1 MKMLRTICK
10 QYTKLSKKNIEKLEK
25 ISEGLPV
32 LSKLLKADV
41 FIDCMTESRDTAI
54 VVAEANPRTGS
65 SYTQSVV
72 GKYAYRRN
80 EPAVLRTLETGHPSR
95 DYKAL
100 TQENKI
106 VTQNVVPIK
115 SDEDDKVIIAVLIV
129 EEGVN
134 EESLNK
140 ELSFL
145 NNATDDI
152 LISSVEM
159 SRERRIIDYI
169 NDGIIIFNEEGV
181 CIYANSRAKYIY
193 RKIGYKDFV
202 LGEKFDNIVI
212 DNVEFEDVLS
222 GKMNKKTDI
231 SISNMVLSMEY
242 FLIKETENIKNIVL
256 FIKDITEIKV
266 KEKELVL
273 KSVVIKEIHHRV
285 KNNLQTIASLLRIQ
299 ARKTDDKAVKAAFS
313 DSINRI
319 LSISVTHELL
329 AQNGLDEL
337 EIKEVINKIL
347 KNSLRE
353 NLDGRVK
360 LKIDVT
366 GDNFEISS
374 DKATTIALIVNE
386 LVENCI
392 KHAFKGKDN
401 GRITVKVKRGEMKSY
416 ISISDDGIGMNEKDF
431 DKGSI
436 GLQIVKSLVKEKLY
450 GDLNVKTG
458 DKGTEISFGF
468 EN

>member
-1 MKMLRTICK
+1 MLRTICK

-106 VTQNVVPIK
+106 LTQNVVPIK

-299 ARKTDDKAVKAAFS
+299 ARKTEDKAVKAAFS

>member
-1 MKMLRTICK
+1 MLRTICK

-401 GRITVKVKRGEMKSY
+401 GRITVKVKKGEMKSY

>member
-1 MKMLRTICK
+1 MLRTICK

-115 SDEDDKVIIAVLIV
+115 SDEDDKLIIAVLIV

-202 LGEKFDNIVI
+202 LGEKFDNSVI

>member
-1 MKMLRTICK
+1 MLRTICK

-134 EESLNK
+134 EENLNK

-212 DNVEFEDVLS
+212 DNVEFEDILS

>member
-1 MKMLRTICK
+1 MLRTICK

-32 LSKLLKADV
+32 LIKLLKADV

-450 GDLNVKTG
+450 GDLDVKTG

>member
-1 MKMLRTICK
+1 MLRTICK

-134 EESLNK
+134 EENLNK

-285 KNNLQTIASLLRIQ
+285 KNNLQTIASLLRIN
-299 ARKTDDKAVKAAFS
+299 ARKTDDKAVQAAFS

>member
-1 MKMLRTICK
+1 MLRTICK

-95 DYKAL
+95 EYKAL

>member
-1 MKMLRTICK
+1 MLRTICR
-10 QYTKLSKKNIEKLEK
+10 QYTQLSNKDIEKLEK
-25 ISEGLPV
+25 ICEGLPV
-32 LSKLLKADV
+32 MSKLLKADV
-41 FIDCMTESRDTAI
+41 FIDCMTENRDTAI

-72 GKYAYRRN
+72 GKFAYRKN

-100 TQENKI
+100 TQENKS
-106 VTQNVVPIK
+106 VTQNVVPIR
-115 SDEDDKVIIAVLIV
+115 SDEQDGKIIAVLIV
-129 EEGVN
+129 EEGMN
-134 EESLNK
+134 EENIGK
-140 ELSFL
+140 GLSFL

-152 LISSVEM
+152 LMSSVGM
-159 SRERRIIDYI
+159 MRERKIIDYI
-169 NDGIIIFNEEGV
+169 NDGIIIFNEEGM
-181 CIYANSRAKYIY
+181 CIYANSRAKYVY
-193 RKIGYKDFV
+193 RKIGYKDSF

-222 GKMNKKTDI
+222 GKVNKRSDI
-231 SISNMVLSMEY
+231 NISNMVLSLEY
-242 FLIKETENIKNIVL
+242 ILVKETKNVKNVVL

-273 KSVVIKEIHHRV
+273 KSVAIKEIHHRV

-347 KNSLRE
+347 KNSVRE
-353 NLDGRVK
+353 NLDGHLK
-360 LKIDVT
+360 LKIDVI

-392 KHAFKGKDN
+392 KHAFKGKIK
-401 GRITVKVKRGEMKSY
+401 GQIIIKVRRGEMKSR
-416 ISISDDGIGMNEKDF
+416 ISISDNGIGMDERDF
-431 DKGSI
+431 EKGSI

-450 GDLNVKTG
+450 GNLDIKTG
-458 DKGTEISFGF
+458 NKGTEISFGF

>member
-1 MKMLRTICK
+1 MLRTICK

-450 GDLNVKTG
+450 GDLDVKTG